1 MTKSTFRSDVG
12 VMGRV
17 RRYWRSVAGTRY
29 RLLTSLVVIGYGALA
44 VALLVMLAFGGR
56 EAMYRVSATTEGFD
70 VTTTRPLSVGQS
82 KIDMGDCPEAALDLP
97 AKTAVKGGLK
107 TKTGQT
113 YVKFTAPAGSII
125 GVTCLGGERMAL
137 SDVSLLAPGLSAA
150 SPNPASDIAAGR
162 IAFRVSGHVVLGGQ
176 ADKDTPTTAVP
187 LLHSARIVV
196 EVVEWPGRAL
206 IPVSERTL
214 EGGGQ
219 LTFHGDSVQ
228 QNVTAEGLI
237 IMTPTNFQVHV
248 RSRGRGVLYTAPGAE
263 SGSEVALAPS
273 FFDRIK
279 AQAHFGLLLV
289 IASLLL
295 GLLEALRAFEA
306 APERAKQRTDTF
318 EI

>member
-1 MTKSTFRSDVG
+1 
-12 VMGRV
+12 MGRV
-17 RRYWRSVAGTRY
+17 RRYWRRVAGTRY
-29 RLLTSLVVIGYGALA
+29 RFLTSLVVMGYGVLA

-56 EAMYRVSATTEGFD
+56 EAVYRVSATTEGFS
-70 VTTTRPLSVGQS
+70 VTTTRPLSIGQS
-82 KIDMGDCPEAALDLP
+82 KIDMSNCPEAALDLP

-107 TKTGQT
+107 MTTGQT

-125 GVTCLGGERMAL
+125 GATCLGDERLAL
-137 SDVSLLAPGLSAA
+137 SDVSLLAPGSSAS
-150 SPNPASDIAAGR
+150 SPNPASDTPTGR
-162 IAFRVSGHVVLGGQ
+162 ITFRVSGDVAIGGQ

-187 LLHSARIVV
+187 LLRSARIVV

-206 IPVSERTL
+206 LPVSERTI

-219 LTFHGDSVQ
+219 LTFQGDSGQ
-228 QNVTAEGLI
+228 KDVTAEGLI

-248 RSRGRGVLYTAPGAE
+248 RSRGQGVLYTAPGAE
-263 SGSEVALAPS
+263 SGSEVALAPG

-279 AQAHFGLLLV
+279 AQAHFGVLLV

-306 APERAKQRTDTF
+306 APDRAKQRTDPF
-318 EI
+318 ES